1 MTDLRDRVALVA
13 GATRGA
19 GRGIAVELGA
29 AGAVVYCTGRSTRA
43 ARSEYDRPETIED
56 TADLVTAAGGTGI
69 AVPTDHLDPGAV
81 AALVARVERDHG
93 RLDVLVNDIWGGEM
107 MVEWDVPVWEHDLD
121 NGLRTLRLAVETH
134 LVTAHHALGL
144 LSRTPGGLVVEVT
157 DGTDAY
163 NAENYRLNV
172 FYDLAKIAPIR
183 LARSWAHE
191 LRGHGGTAVAV
202 TPGWLRSE
210 IMLEQF
216 GVTADTWRDACAAE
230 PHFAIS
236 ESPRFVGRGIAALAA
251 DPDRH
256 RWNGRS
262 TSSGELGR
270 VYGVDDVD
278 GSRPDAWRYVTEVQD
293 AGLPADTTGYR

>member
-1 MTDLRDRVALVA
+1 MLVYKQPDPCHAARYDGPA
-13 GATRGA
+13 GQGGA
-19 GRGIAVELGA
+19 GGGRDARRRAGDRGR
-29 AGAVVYCTGRSTRA
+29 AGR
-43 ARSEYDRPETIED
+43 
-56 TADLVTAAGGTGI
+56 
-69 AVPTDHLDPGAV
+69 
-81 AALVARVERDHG
+81 
-93 RLDVLVNDIWGGEM
+93 
-107 MVEWDVPVWEHDLD
+107 
-121 NGLRTLRLAVETH
+121 
-134 LVTAHHALGL
+134 
-144 LSRTPGGLVVEVT
+144 
-157 DGTDAY
+157 
-163 NAENYRLNV
+163 RLNV

-216 GVTADTWRDACAAE
+216 GVTADTWRDACVTE